1 MVVILAWAALLATL
15 LTGPGGAEEAGVA
28 AVVTVQGD
36 RVATLSLTVPGRQ
49 SREKMLL
56 KLQEV
61 SRRTGWVLGETALE
75 PTDRDTSAQ
84 VTIMQGGALQGSL
97 SDLAWPLV
105 AALASH
111 QRVGILVLGAP
122 ATVGSLRFDNRYVTL
137 EQTSD
142 QGVVSYQV
150 TVKDTG
156 FSSLEELR
164 RAESRPARAASRPG
178 SRIALAW
185 LLLIIASVACGV
197 TVYLVVRSTAH
208 RRSAVANRRR
218 R

>member
-15 LTGPGGAEEAGVA
+15 LTGPGTAEEAGVA

-49 SREKMLL
+49 SREQMLL

-61 SRRTGWVLGETALE
+61 SRWTGWVLGETALE

-84 VTIMQGGALQGSL
+84 VAVAQGGTLQGSL
-97 SDLAWPLV
+97 SDMAWPLV

-122 ATVGSLRFDNRYVTL
+122 ANVGTMRFDNRYVTL

-150 TVKDTG
+150 TVKDAG

-164 RAESRPARAASRPG
+164 RVESRPARAVPRPAG
-178 SRIALAW
+178 RLALAW
-185 LLLIIASVACGV
+185 LLLIIASAACGV
-197 TVYLVVRSTAH
+197 TVYLVVRFSAH
-208 RRSAVANRRR
+208 RRPASQNRRR